1 MTKQANASTNHGPHQ
16 AQVECQGSYDC
27 DSEGHVNITYESGHV
42 DTYFL
47 ASEVETAALRDVMA
61 ALKLDALPVCRG
73 KGADEIKT
81 GVLFYA

>member
-1 MTKQANASTNHGPHQ
+1 MTKQAN
-16 AQVECQGSYDC
+16 VYDP
-27 DSEGHVNITYESGHV
+27 DSEGHVNIAHESGHV

-73 KGADEIKT
+73 EGADEIKT